1 MDSQLISKAKTI
13 KIVPIGNSKGIRL
26 SKAILQKYGFTENV
40 TIEEKPDGL
49 LLKKSE
55 DLKLSWKDGF
65 KEMAREKENW
75 DDFDITLMDGLDEEN
90 SDL

>member
-1 MDSQLISKAKTI
+1 MGCSDA
-13 KIVPIGNSKGIRL
+13 
-26 SKAILQKYGFTENV
+26 Y
-40 TIEEKPDGL
+40 
-49 LLKKSE
+49 
-55 DLKLSWKDGF
+55 

>member
-1 MDSQLISKAKTI
+1 MDRQLISKVKTI

-55 DLKLSWKDGF
+55 DLKLSWKEGF